1 MEHKLNYIGGQWIPS
16 VTGDTIEV
24 ADPATMEIVAS
35 VPRGGRADASTAVD
49 AASQAFPAWRDR
61 SAYERSELLLRW
73 HQLMMDN
80 RERIAETMTMEQ
92 GKPLAEAR
100 GEAEYAADFVRWYAE
115 EGKRIYGE
123 TIPARSSAKRILVLR
138 QPIGV
143 VAAITPW
150 NFPAAMITRKAAP
163 ALASGCTCIVKPAS
177 QTPLTALL
185 LAELAEEAGLPA
197 GVFNVVTGDAREI
210 SDAFMQ
216 DSRVRKVTFTGS
228 TEIGKQIMRG
238 AADTVK
244 AVSLELGGHAPV
256 IVYDD
261 ADLRLA
267 VEQTIA
273 SKFRNAGQ
281 TCVCA
286 NRIYVQDGI
295 YDAFERELA
304 ERIAALKVG
313 SGWEPGTSIGP
324 LIDEHAMHKVK
335 EQVEEA
341 VAKGARLVSG
351 GRPVQPDQT
360 RGFFYE
366 PTLLGEVTP
375 DMKIMQEETFGPVAP
390 LIRFTADE
398 EAIAQAND
406 SRFGLAAYLFTSN
419 ITRAIRTAEQLE
431 YGIVGINDG
440 APSTAQAPFGG
451 FKESGLGREGGREG
465 IEEYLETK
473 YISIG
478 L

>member
-1 MEHKLNYIGGQWIPS
+1 MEHKLNYIGGQWVPS
-16 VTGDTIEV
+16 MTGDTIEV
-24 ADPATMEIVAS
+24 TDPATMEIVAS

-163 ALASGCTCIVKPAS
+163 ALASGCTCIVKPSS

-267 VEQTIA
+267 AEQTIA

-304 ERIAALKVG
+304 ERI
-313 SGWEPGTSIGP
+313 P
-324 LIDEHAMHKVK
+324 L
-335 EQVEEA
+335 
-341 VAKGARLVSG
+341 
-351 GRPVQPDQT
+351 
-360 RGFFYE
+360 
-366 PTLLGEVTP
+366 
-375 DMKIMQEETFGPVAP
+375 
-390 LIRFTADE
+390 
-398 EAIAQAND
+398 
-406 SRFGLAAYLFTSN
+406 
-419 ITRAIRTAEQLE
+419 
-431 YGIVGINDG
+431 
-440 APSTAQAPFGG
+440 
-451 FKESGLGREGGREG
+451 
-465 IEEYLETK
+465 
-473 YISIG
+473 
-478 L
+478 